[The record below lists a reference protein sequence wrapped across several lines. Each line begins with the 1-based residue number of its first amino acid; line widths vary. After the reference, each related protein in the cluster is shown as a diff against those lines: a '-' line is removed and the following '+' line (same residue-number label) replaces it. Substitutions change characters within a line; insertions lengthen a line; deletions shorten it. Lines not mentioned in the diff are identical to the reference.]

1 MTITALRHRDRVQRV
16 FYRTFRAL
24 RHRNYRLWFTGQS
37 ISLIGTWMQSVAQ
50 QVLVY
55 RLTGSA
61 AALGMV
67 NFVALIPLVPFS
79 LWGGAV
85 ADRLPKRQ
93 VVLIAQIVMMV
104 QAFIL
109 AGLTWSGWIRIGYVY
124 VLAFILGAANA
135 VDMPARQAMTVELV
149 EGKEDLTNAIGLNSA
164 MFNLARA
171 VGPALAGGLVATT
184 GEATAFLINGL
195 TFVAVIASLLAMRDL
210 PIPEADPSGA
220 QDGKYLWQG
229 LRFALGQEVPRLLI
243 ALVALSALLS
253 MPYTTLMPVFAQRI
267 LLESARPIIAAM
279 CEGPLDAFSCR
290 APEALPLGL
299 LLTAVGVGAVL
310 AALTVSSFPARTRRG
325 MWLTLGS
332 LGFPSALIAFSFSRS
347 FVLSLSLMFLVGW
360 FFVLQNAL
368 ANTLLQLHTP
378 DAFRGRVMAVYSM
391 TVQGMM
397 RLGGLQ
403 AGLMADRVGAPAAI
417 GIGALVSLLFSGLVA
432 LYRPT
437 LRQLR

>member
-1 MTITALRHRDRVQRV
+1 MQRV

-24 RHRNYRLWFTGQS
+24 RHRNYRLWFAGQS

-85 ADRLPKRQ
+85 ADRWPKRQ
-93 VVLIAQIVMMV
+93 VVLMAQIVMMV

-109 AGLTWSGWIRIGYVY
+109 AGLTWSGWVRIGHVY

-184 GEATAFLINGL
+184 GEAAAFLINAL
-195 TFVAVIASLLAMRDL
+195 TFVAVIASLLAMRNL
-210 PIPEADPSGA
+210 PFPEADPSGMR
-220 QDGKYLWQG
+220 DGAYLWQG

-243 ALVALSALLS
+243 AIVALSALLS
-253 MPYTTLMPVFAQRI
+253 MPYTTLMPVFAQRV
-267 LLESARPIIAAM
+267 LWESARPVVAAL
-279 CEGPLDAFSCR
+279 CEGPLNAFSCR

-325 MWLTLGS
+325 VWLTLGS
-332 LGFPSALIAFSFSRS
+332 LGFPGMLIAFALSRS
-347 FVLSLSLMFLVGW
+347 FLLSLGLMFLAGW

-378 DAFRGRVMAVYSM
+378 DAYRGRVMAVYSM

-397 RLGGLQ
+397 RLGGL
-403 AGLMADRVGAPAAI
+403 
-417 GIGALVSLLFSGLVA
+417 
-432 LYRPT
+432 
-437 LRQLR
+437 

>member
-1 MTITALRHRDRVQRV
+1 MTITALRHQNRMRQV

-24 RHRNYRLWFTGQS
+24 CHRNYRLWFAGQS

-93 VVLIAQIVMMV
+93 VVLMAQIVMMV

-109 AGLTWSGWIRIGYVY
+109 AGLTWSGRVRIGHVY

-135 VDMPARQAMTVELV
+135 VDMPARQAMTVDLV

-184 GEATAFLINGL
+184 GEATAFFINAL

-210 PIPEADPSGA
+210 PSPEADSSGMR
-220 QDGKYLWQG
+220 DGAYLWQG

-243 ALVALSALLS
+243 IIVALSALLS
-253 MPYTTLMPVFAQRI
+253 MPYTTLMPVFAQQI
-267 LLESARPIIAAM
+267 LWESARPVVRAL
-279 CEGPLDAFSCR
+279 CEGPLNAFSCR

-325 MWLTLGS
+325 VW
-332 LGFPSALIAFSFSRS
+332 
-347 FVLSLSLMFLVGW
+347 
-360 FFVLQNAL
+360 
-368 ANTLLQLHTP
+368 
-378 DAFRGRVMAVYSM
+378 
-391 TVQGMM
+391 
-397 RLGGLQ
+397 
-403 AGLMADRVGAPAAI
+403 
-417 GIGALVSLLFSGLVA
+417 
-432 LYRPT
+432 
-437 LRQLR
+437 

>member
-1 MTITALRHRDRVQRV
+1 MTITALRHRNRMQRV

-24 RHRNYRLWFTGQS
+24 RHRNYRLWFAGQS

-85 ADRLPKRQ
+85 ADRWPKRQ
-93 VVLIAQIVMMV
+93 VVLMAQIVMMV

-109 AGLTWSGWIRIGYVY
+109 AGLTWSGWVRIGHVY

-184 GEATAFLINGL
+184 GEAAAFLINAL
-195 TFVAVIASLLAMRDL
+195 TFVAVIASLLAIRNL
-210 PIPEADPSGA
+210 PFPEADPSGMR
-220 QDGKYLWQG
+220 DGAYLWQG

-243 ALVALSALLS
+243 AIVALSALLS
-253 MPYTTLMPVFAQRI
+253 MPYTTLMPV
-267 LLESARPIIAAM
+267 LPNV
-279 CEGPLDAFSCR
+279 SCGR
-290 APEALPLGL
+290 
-299 LLTAVGVGAVL
+299 
-310 AALTVSSFPARTRRG
+310 
-325 MWLTLGS
+325 
-332 LGFPSALIAFSFSRS
+332 
-347 FVLSLSLMFLVGW
+347 
-360 FFVLQNAL
+360 AL
-368 ANTLLQLHTP
+368 A
-378 DAFRGRVMAVYSM
+378 
-391 TVQGMM
+391 
-397 RLGGLQ
+397 RL
-403 AGLMADRVGAPAAI
+403 
-417 GIGALVSLLFSGLVA
+417 
-432 LYRPT
+432 
-437 LRQLR
+437 

>member
-1 MTITALRHRDRVQRV
+1 MQRV

-24 RHRNYRLWFTGQS
+24 RHRNYRLWFAGQS

-85 ADRLPKRQ
+85 ADRWPKRQ
-93 VVLIAQIVMMV
+93 VVLMAQIVMMV

-109 AGLTWSGWIRIGYVY
+109 AGLTWSGWVRIGHVY

-184 GEATAFLINGL
+184 GEAAAFLINAL
-195 TFVAVIASLLAMRDL
+195 TFVAVIASLLAMRNL
-210 PIPEADPSGA
+210 PFPEADPSGMR
-220 QDGKYLWQG
+220 DGAYLWQG

-243 ALVALSALLS
+243 AIVALSALLS
-253 MPYTTLMPVFAQRI
+253 MPYTTLMPVFAQRV
-267 LLESARPIIAAM
+267 LWESARPVVAAL
-279 CEGPLDAFSCR
+279 CEGPLNAFSCR

-325 MWLTLGS
+325 VWLTLGS
-332 LGFPSALIAFSFSRS
+332 LGFPGMLIAFALSRS
-347 FVLSLSLMFLVGW
+347 FLLSLGLMFLAGW

-378 DAFRGRVMAVYSM
+378 DAYRGRVMAVYSM

-437 LRQLR
+437 LRRLR

>member
-1 MTITALRHRDRVQRV
+1 MSITALQGRKYLRW
-16 FYRTFRAL
+16 FLNRTFRAL
-24 RHRNYRLWFTGQS
+24 RHRNYRLWFVGQS
-37 ISLIGTWMQSVAQ
+37 ISLIGTWMQAVAQ

-67 NFVALIPLVPFS
+67 NFVALISLVPFS

-93 VVLIAQIVMMV
+93 VVLMAQVVMMV
-104 QAFIL
+104 QAFVL
-109 AGLTWSGWIRIGYVY
+109 AGLTWSGQVRIGHIY
-124 VLAFILGAANA
+124 VLAFILGAASA

-171 VGPALAGGLVATT
+171 VGPAVAGGLVATV
-184 GEATAFLINGL
+184 GEAVAFFINAL
-195 TFVAVIASLLAMRDL
+195 TFLAVIASLLAMRNL
-210 PIPEADPSGA
+210 PYVYNGSIETRDGA
-220 QDGKYLWQG
+220 YLWQG
-229 LRFALGQEVPRLLI
+229 LRFALGQEIPRLLV

-253 MPYTTLMPVFAQRI
+253 MPYSTLMPVFAQDI
-267 LLESARPIIAAM
+267 LLKSARPVVAAL
-279 CEGPLDAFSCR
+279 CEGPLEVFSCR

-310 AALTVSSFPARTRRG
+310 AALTVSSFSSRTRRG
-325 MWLTLGS
+325 AWLTLGS
-332 LGFPSALIAFSFSRS
+332 LGFPATLIAFAFSRS
-347 FVLSLSLMFLVGW
+347 FLLSLGLMFLVGW

-378 DAFRGRVMAVYSM
+378 DAFRGRVMAVYTM

-403 AGLMADRVGAPAAI
+403 AGLMADWLGAPLAI
-417 GIGALVSLLFSGLVA
+417 GLGALVSLIFSALVA
-432 LYRPT
+432 FRRPV
-437 LRQLR
+437 LRSLG